1 MVRRFLLLV
10 VTAGAVLLVCSAV
23 ALAAVRAGT
32 NGNDRLAGTR
42 DNDRITY
49 RITYRGSDDTTIGK
63 PGNDARYY

>member
-1 MVRRFLLLV
+1 LLV
-10 VTAGAVLLVCSAV
+10 VTARAVLLVCSAV
-23 ALAAVRAGT
+23 ALASVRAGT

-49 RITYRGSDDTTIGK
+49 DTTIGK

>member
-1 MVRRFLLLV
+1 MLV

-49 RITYRGSDDTTIGK
+49 RGSDDTTIGK